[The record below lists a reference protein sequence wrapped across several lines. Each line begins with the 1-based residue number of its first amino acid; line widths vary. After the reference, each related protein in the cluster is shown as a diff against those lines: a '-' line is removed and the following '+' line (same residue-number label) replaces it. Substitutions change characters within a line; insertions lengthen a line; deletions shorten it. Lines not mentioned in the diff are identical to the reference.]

1 MLFGRKKPGFVEEEA
16 VDTQE
21 QPAQQD
27 LLDFM
32 ESLPDAD
39 DSEFGDVEM
48 SEEMNEVPELT
59 KAQHLAEYIRLR
71 TKGIQL
77 TSESQLN
84 AEVEHFAQRRKEWEL
99 DESCQDIV
107 YAKGNQDI
115 YFYSKEHMSDN
126 YAMIAALVEEK
137 DLARTIAEMVR
148 FNCRTYPVPTP
159 YTYFE
164 RTPYS
169 SSRAQIDR
177 AAAVLESKEDCQD
190 IKTITNNLG
199 ELFLFS
205 TDHMSE
211 RYAKALANVDEYTD

>member
-1 MLFGRKKPGFVEEEA
+1 MLFGRKKPGFVEEGTD
-16 VDTQE
+16 DTQE
-21 QPAQQD
+21 QPDRQD

-32 ESLPDAD
+32 ESLPEAD
-39 DSEFGDVEM
+39 DPEFGDVEM
-48 SEEMNEVPELT
+48 PEEMNDVPELT

-84 AEVEHFAQRRKEWEL
+84 AEVEDFARLREEWKT
-99 DESCQDIV
+99 DESCRDIACV
-107 YAKGNQDI
+107 EGNQDI
-115 YFYSKEHMSDN
+115 YFYSSGHMSDN

-137 DLARTIAEMVR
+137 DLAQTIARMVR

-159 YTYFE
+159 YSYFE

-169 SSRAQIDR
+169 STRAQIDR
-177 AAAVLESKEDCQD
+177 AVAVLERKEDCGD
-190 IKTITNNLG
+190 IKTIANNLG
-199 ELFLFS
+199 ELFFFS
-205 TDHMSE
+205 TEHMSE